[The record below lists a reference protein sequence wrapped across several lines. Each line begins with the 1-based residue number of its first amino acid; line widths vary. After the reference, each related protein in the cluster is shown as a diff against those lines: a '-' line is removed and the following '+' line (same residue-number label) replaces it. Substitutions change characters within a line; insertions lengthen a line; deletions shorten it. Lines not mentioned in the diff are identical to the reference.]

1 MTNLFRISKTAF
13 AASIVVSAL
22 QNPPNT
28 VNAQYFKS
36 VEEAHNPGEERGSFD
51 LVMKPYPIPAETT
64 TYVDFVFNLP
74 EDLPDLFHVT
84 YGEVINSQPEH
95 LHHFALIGCSETIDP
110 DREKSPIDSDVF
122 LANCMTSV
130 GGWAPGA
137 DLFGNTD
144 LDTGILLGRGLGVK
158 AIYLNVHYTDG
169 VYVDDALKIATDG
182 IRIHY
187 TPVFRPY
194 SSVAKSLINV
204 VTGPTKLAVPPGES
218 RFFVSRTC
226 TVDTNCKDANQDTI
240 GFLMS
245 VLGMGAS
252 DAGEVDHGD
261 TEHTCETFEAFCNL
275 GGEIGSNVQ
284 RLCPKTC
291 GLCEPG
297 PDGEDNPFI
306 QDAYRATAVFYH
318 AHLLGRE
325 MYTTLIRGEE
335 AVSPAVGSVD
345 ESSIVVLPR
354 QAPLVQ
360 DLESREFWIFDNQET
375 IPLDFDV
382 VQNETILRGTEI
394 RTGDKIQ
401 TSCVFDSTYRT
412 DPTYFFLSTYDEMC
426 ANSIRVTFPTPASI
440 LNGDDEGAALDIA
453 TKLHLMSFSC
463 LDDEGGD
470 VYSGVLAPDE
480 DARDIW
486 KDHPVDQAEGCTFP
500 TNDLFSIL
508 TEQTRN
514 CGEDDEP
521 PNLICGEGVELAAE
535 ANAGATCKGGSP
547 WWNSNLGITEADC
560 LLEGGSYEP
569 YTCGHANDWLIL
581 EATLG
586 PASPDGSHYDFWKSK
601 CCVDEA
607 AADVSENDNSKDDNM
622 KDKEESSSVSSA
634 TGPRSAQIGISTISA
649 SVFLAAMLWG

>member
-13 AASIVVSAL
+13 AASVVVSAL

-64 TYVDFVFNLP
+64 TYVNFVFNLP

-95 LHHFALIGCSETIDP
+95 LHHFGVIGCSETIDP
-110 DREKSPIDSDVF
+110 DRENLPIDSDVF

-204 VTGPTKLAVPPGES
+204 ITGPTKLAVPPGES

-226 TVDTNCKDANQDTI
+226 TVDTSCKDANQDTI
-240 GFLMS
+240 GFLVS

-252 DAGEVDHGD
+252 DADEVDHGD
-261 TEHTCETFEAFCNL
+261 TEHTCETFEAFCDL
-275 GGEIGSNVQ
+275 GGEIGSAVQ

-318 AHLLGRE
+318 AHLL
-325 MYTTLIRGEE
+325 
-335 AVSPAVGSVD
+335 
-345 ESSIVVLPR
+345 
-354 QAPLVQ
+354 
-360 DLESREFWIFDNQET
+360 
-375 IPLDFDV
+375 
-382 VQNETILRGTEI
+382 
-394 RTGDKIQ
+394 
-401 TSCVFDSTYRT
+401 
-412 DPTYFFLSTYDEMC
+412 
-426 ANSIRVTFPTPASI
+426 
-440 LNGDDEGAALDIA
+440 
-453 TKLHLMSFSC
+453 
-463 LDDEGGD
+463 
-470 VYSGVLAPDE
+470 
-480 DARDIW
+480 
-486 KDHPVDQAEGCTFP
+486 
-500 TNDLFSIL
+500 
-508 TEQTRN
+508 
-514 CGEDDEP
+514 
-521 PNLICGEGVELAAE
+521 
-535 ANAGATCKGGSP
+535 
-547 WWNSNLGITEADC
+547 
-560 LLEGGSYEP
+560 
-569 YTCGHANDWLIL
+569 
-581 EATLG
+581 
-586 PASPDGSHYDFWKSK
+586 
-601 CCVDEA
+601 
-607 AADVSENDNSKDDNM
+607 
-622 KDKEESSSVSSA
+622 
-634 TGPRSAQIGISTISA
+634 
-649 SVFLAAMLWG
+649 